1 MRLLLTGSTGKLGAA
16 LRRALARQ
24 HDVATL
30 DLAARG
36 GDASPTHVG
45 DPRDRELAARAAAG
59 CAAIVH
65 CPPFAPYVASDVDV
79 IDAATRGTYNLMIG
93 ATAATRFVLISS
105 LRTFERYPMG
115 WRVTEEFAPRPT
127 TAVEDL

>member
-1 MRLLLTGSTGKLGAA
+1 MRLLLTGSTSKLGAA
-16 LRRALARQ
+16 LRRSLARE
-24 HDVATL
+24 HDVVTL
-30 DLAARG
+30 DLAERG
-36 GDASPTHVG
+36 GEPSPTYIG

-65 CPPFAPYVASDVDV
+65 CPPFASEGASDVDT

-105 LRTFERYPMG
+105 LRTFERYPMD
-115 WRVTEEFAPRPT
+115 WRVTEQWAPRPT
-127 TAVEDL
+127 TAV